1 MNLNEDP
8 LLNGKIIYPL
18 QTLITYVGRKNGDP
32 TPDIILGGL
41 GILSNHAVFYNEEGV
56 IFIEPASSECHE
68 FIHLNGEK
76 VTEKKMVK

>member
-18 QTLITYVGRKNGDP
+18 QTETTYVGRKNGDP

-41 GILSNHAVFYNEEGV
+41 GIQPNHAVFYN
-56 IFIEPASSECHE
+56 
-68 FIHLNGEK
+68 
-76 VTEKKMVK
+76 